1 MAILPVPARR
11 IIVAGGFAFAVALAP
26 AAALLSGALHENVV
40 AACPPGEDED
50 PYTYACVPHTVPG
63 AGIPGGVGGNTGAPS
78 ETELTQCSGRDQGNC
93 VEQNLYGSPGA
104 TPGISV
110 PNVDNTVH
118 QSP

>member
-11 IIVAGGFAFAVALAP
+11 FVVAGGFAFAMALAP
-26 AAALLSGALHENVV
+26 AAAILSSSLPESEI
-40 AACPPGEDED
+40 AACPAGEEED

-63 AGIPGGVGGNTGAPS
+63 GVGGPTGAPS
-78 ETELTQCSGRDQGNC
+78 ETELTECSGRDQANC

-104 TPGISV
+104 TV